1 MFAERLAFELQTCF
15 RSSPLL
21 SLRNF
26 RRERIDNPK
35 YVCSPQATERW
46 NRSEHNS
53 YVICKKLG
61 VIRWL
66 DCPCEIIWKLHFS
79 SLSKQFLYVF
89 FSFCLLPSSFFFPP
103 FILFSCLVAPLP
115 VLSFQKAKMF
125 LKCFVLGLLTK
136 FTSQCSYTWSSS
148 CRLFFVFLCKEFL
161 VISHNFERFGNFC
174 YVVTGGIKSTYNL
187 WF

>member
-15 RSSPLL
+15 RASLF

-26 RRERIDNPK
+26 RRERSDNPK
-35 YVCSPQATERW
+35 YVCSPQATEWW
-46 NRSEHNS
+46 NRVEYNS

-89 FSFCLLPSSFFFPP
+89 LSFCLLPSSFFFSPIYP
-103 FILFSCLVAPLP
+103 FFLFSRPLARLVTWGGQNVSPLVTLQSLQANVLTLEAPL
-115 VLSFQKAKMF
+115 VDFF
-125 LKCFVLGLLTK
+125 L
-136 FTSQCSYTWSSS
+136 Y
-148 CRLFFVFLCKEFL
+148 
-161 VISHNFERFGNFC
+161 FC
-174 YVVTGGIKSTYNL
+174 ARNS
-187 WF
+187 